1 MSLNE
6 YNKALLDINLA
17 KTPNLFTVEFQELL
31 QIFWET
37 YRLNSWQFFP
47 SLAFIFF
54 ACENV
59 DFYTKQDFS
68 ASSFPQAS
76 LLTAKCSRGYS
87 IYFSL
92 WRVILNWLAA
102 TKRAWIQ
109 GPRNWGKKRWYINI
123 FISENFR
130 WGWQWAQVTQAGH
143 VRDLNKS
150 AGKPGGFAAMSKEW
164 PWQAKCESCW
174 LLVQRT
180 S

>member
-6 YNKALLDINLA
+6 YNKASLDINLA

-47 SLAFIFF
+47 PLAFIFF

-76 LLTAKCSRGYS
+76 LSTAKCSRGYS

-123 FISENFR
+123 LYPKISDE
-130 WGWQWAQVTQAGH
+130 AGCGH
-143 VRDLNKS
+143 R
-150 AGKPGGFAAMSKEW
+150 
-164 PWQAKCESCW
+164 
-174 LLVQRT
+174 
-180 S
+180 